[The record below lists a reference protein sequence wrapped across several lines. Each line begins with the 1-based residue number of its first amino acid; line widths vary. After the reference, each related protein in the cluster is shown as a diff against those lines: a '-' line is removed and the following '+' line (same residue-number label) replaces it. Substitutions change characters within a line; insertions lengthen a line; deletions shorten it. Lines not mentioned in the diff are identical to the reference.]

1 MTEED
6 MDQWMME
13 NELWTLHDD
22 KKEEG
27 LKKDIERLKV
37 EIYNARDN
45 AMLASNLRKYIRA
58 GEAQITS
65 HLNKKYIY
73 HQNTCEG
80 IASSERLAWII
91 KNTTYFN
98 GKLYNFEELS
108 LQYVVDEWQSH
119 FISESKS
126 RELARNDPWKSLWV
140 TRESSGFTLF
150 ANPPNTELTYN
161 QKNILIWSQMYD
173 NIQESMECPNKE
185 VIEDDDMLDG
195 WFIIQHKKR
204 EKDRVEKEFEN
215 STKNEKIKNAPEVFV
230 VASKEK
236 AEKINDMNDMNAKM
250 IKHQRKLALDRYGS
264 LDEQNLPDQRRNI
277 QAMANNQNRG
287 K

>member
-1 MTEED
+1 
-6 MDQWMME
+6 
-13 NELWTLHDD
+13 
-22 KKEEG
+22 
-27 LKKDIERLKV
+27 
-37 EIYNARDN
+37 
-45 AMLASNLRKYIRA
+45 
-58 GEAQITS
+58 
-65 HLNKKYIY
+65 
-73 HQNTCEG
+73 
-80 IASSERLAWII
+80 
-91 KNTTYFN
+91 
-98 GKLYNFEELS
+98 
-108 LQYVVDEWQSH
+108 
-119 FISESKS
+119 
-126 RELARNDPWKSLWV
+126 
-140 TRESSGFTLF
+140 
-150 ANPPNTELTYN
+150 
-161 QKNILIWSQMYD
+161 MYD

>member
-1 MTEED
+1 
-6 MDQWMME
+6 
-13 NELWTLHDD
+13 
-22 KKEEG
+22 
-27 LKKDIERLKV
+27 
-37 EIYNARDN
+37 
-45 AMLASNLRKYIRA
+45 
-58 GEAQITS
+58 
-65 HLNKKYIY
+65 
-73 HQNTCEG
+73 
-80 IASSERLAWII
+80 
-91 KNTTYFN
+91 
-98 GKLYNFEELS
+98 